1 MKRILLLFGLMA
13 GFVFG
18 YGQGSS
24 LSEPN
29 LENFKILAEKR
40 ANQFG
45 VYISKIADKSVSLEN
60 KEIAIKQ
67 ACDLFISDT
76 VRIQISYCPA
86 SGGSSVYS
94 RTLIKYLRRLSML
107 NYDKVK
113 IEWVECVMVGDL
125 KKGDDGN
132 YYGIISFIQRFT
144 GVKGEYTYVDETTKH
159 TEVVLKPYMKH
170 NSQGEEEWGWDVYLS
185 NVNIK
190 EPCS

>member
-1 MKRILLLFGLMA
+1 MKRIFLFFTLFAFLG
-13 GFVFG
+13 VS
-18 YGQGSS
+18 YSQVSS

-40 ANQFG
+40 AAQFG
-45 VYISKIADKSVSLEN
+45 HYITKIADKSVSLEN
-60 KEIAIKQ
+60 KELAIKQ
-67 ACDLFISDT
+67 ACNLFISDT
-76 VRIQISYCPA
+76 VRVQISYCPS

-107 NYDKVK
+107 NYDKVT
-113 IEWVECVMVGDL
+113 IEWVECTMVGDL
-125 KKGDDGN
+125 KKGEDGN
-132 YYGIISFIQRFT
+132 YYGIISFVQRFT

-159 TEVVLKPYMKH
+159 TEVVLKPYRKH
-170 NSQGEEEWGWDVYLS
+170 NAQGEEEWGWDVYLS

>member
-1 MKRILLLFGLMA
+1 MKRILLLMTLLTYFT
-13 GFVFG
+13 VG
-18 YGQGSS
+18 YGQATS

-40 ANQFG
+40 AQQFG
-45 VYISKIADKSVSLEN
+45 IYITKIADKTVSLEN
-60 KEIAIKQ
+60 KEIAIQQ
-67 ACDLFISDT
+67 ACRLFIHDT
-76 VRIQISYCPA
+76 VRIQISYCPS

-125 KKGDDGN
+125 KKGEDGN
-132 YYGIISFIQRFT
+132 YYGIVSFVQRFT

-159 TEVVLKPYMKH
+159 TEVVLKPYLKH
-170 NSQGEEEWGWDVYLS
+170 NDQGEEVWAWDVYLS